1 MAESNALWHAT
12 SRKETMD
19 LLGDLWRALDPGG
32 RERLEVELLAGPPDA
47 MLDHLED
54 GERQSSRDRR
64 IYDRITVIER
74 VGEPA
79 LTPALVERMEAIRAA
94 HPQWRASPGEQA
106 HFSSWTEM
114 RWGPDTRLSASD
126 LAAMDD
132 AALIETLRS
141 DQDRREGL
149 LDSWRQF
156 AAAQPK
162 RAVSVLG
169 QIAAAEYPGPAD
181 IWEPGW
187 YGLRDAE
194 GEGSG
199 ATIDEMMALFTQLPD
214 ELFANDEILRG
225 AADLLEAR
233 SRVLAGSDEPAVFW
247 ALFDRA
253 LAAADKETLDHE
265 QVDENARV
273 RRNWVSDAINR
284 SLGRIATAMINMLFG
299 RRPKVGDGIPADLKP
314 RLDALMTPSDPRHR
328 FARVIGASRVSYLYA
343 IDPEWTQANLIPSFS
358 WRDEEESFA
367 MWQAYAWQARIDPQ
381 LWAALKPYFLPLF
394 TPERLARLGDW
405 GRNIAQSLM
414 LVGVAFGADEFKRE
428 EAREAIRA
436 MPEPMRVDA
445 AAWVAGYMEV
455 EEEEANSPEDEE
467 PIEGAPDVRW
477 NERIWPWLKRVW
489 PTEVALRSAGVAEQ
503 FALAAVAT
511 EKAFPE
517 AVKAIR
523 AFAVPSRSYH
533 LTAALQ
539 SSNHPDE
546 HPRTALDLIDTFL
559 TKDPIMLF
567 EGEIRAIV
575 ERIGRADQNLRDDNR
590 YRQWNKF
597 IAGRGP

>member
-1 MAESNALWHAT
+1 MAESNTLWHPT

-19 LLGDLWRALDPGG
+19 LLSDLWRTLDSEG
-32 RERLEVELLAGPPDA
+32 RERLAGELLTGPPDA
-47 MLDHLED
+47 MLGHLED
-54 GERQSSRDRR
+54 GERDNSRDRR

-74 VGEPA
+74 VGKPA
-79 LTPALVERMEAIRAA
+79 LTPALAERIEAIRAA

-106 HFSSWTEM
+106 HFSSWMEM

-126 LAAMDD
+126 LAALDD
-132 AALIETLRS
+132 AALIETLRT
-141 DQDRREGL
+141 DHDRREGL

-169 QIAAAEYPGPAD
+169 QIAVAEDPGPVD
-181 IWEPGW
+181 IWEPAW

-194 GEGSG
+194 GEVSG
-199 ATIDEMMALFTQLPD
+199 ASTDEMMALFTQLPD
-214 ELFANDEILRG
+214 DLFANDEILRG
-225 AADLLEAR
+225 AADLLEAK
-233 SRVLAGSDEPAVFW
+233 SRVLAGSDEPVVFW

-253 LAAADKETLDHE
+253 LAAAGEEALDHE
-265 QVDENARV
+265 QVDEHALA

-284 SLGRIATAMINMLFG
+284 SLGRLATAMINMLFG

-314 RLDALMTPSDPRHR
+314 RLDALMMPGDPRHR

-343 IDPEWTQANLIPSFS
+343 IDPEWTEANLIPSFS

-367 MWQAYAWQARIDPQ
+367 MWQGYAWQARIDPQ

-414 LVGVAFGADEFKRE
+414 LVGVAFGPDEFKRE

-455 EEEEANSPEDEE
+455 KEDESDARDDEE
-467 PIEGAPDVRW
+467 PIEGAPDARW

-523 AFAVPSRSYH
+523 PFAVPSRSYR
-533 LTAALQ
+533 LTAALE
-539 SSNHPDE
+539 SSNHTDE
-546 HPRTALDLIDTFL
+546 HPRATLDLIDTFL
-559 TKDPIMLF
+559 AKDPIMLL
-567 EGEIRAIV
+567 EGDIGAIV
-575 ERIGRADQNLRDDNR
+575 ERIGGADQNLRDDNR
-590 YRQWNKF
+590 YRQWNEF
-597 IAGRGP
+597 VAGRRP